1 VRKTG
6 PKRRYSKSYDEKR
19 PASIKE
25 HHEKAMSLRNGTG
38 GRKLHDY
45 EQHMEVFSWIS
56 DSMIDFELVMPA

>member
-1 VRKTG
+1 MMK
-6 PKRRYSKSYDEKR
+6 KR

-25 HHEKAMSLRNGTG
+25 YHEKVMSLSIGTG

-56 DSMIDFELVMPA
+56 DSVIDFGLVMPA